1 MAEKGLCGFSMT
13 KKTEKIIIG
22 KKAPPYGKAPA
33 IILINP
39 KYARNVGVAVRVAS
53 CYGVNQVWYTG
64 NRVQIDIDSGR
75 RLPREERMKGYQE
88 VEYIQYDR
96 PFDQFPSGVTPVAN
110 EDREKSENQVEFE
123 HPENAVYVFG
133 PEDGSIPRVYLQ
145 HCHRFV
151 VIPTRHCLNLATAV
165 STVLYDRLL
174 KRHWNGEES
183 GLITPGEFEGRGQ
196 IEDLDELNFVHG
208 K

>member
-1 MAEKGLCGFSMT
+1 MG
-13 KKTEKIIIG
+13 KKSKAKKPPKKDKIIIG
-22 KKAPPYGKAPA
+22 KKTKPHGVAPA

-53 CYGVNQVWYTG
+53 CYDVSQVWYTG

-75 RLPREERMKGYQE
+75 RLPREERMKGYKD

-96 PFDQFPSGVTPVAN
+96 PFDQFPKGVVPVAV
-110 EDREKSENQVEFE
+110 EVRENSENLIEFE

-133 PEDGSIPRVYLQ
+133 PEDGSIPKVYLQ
-145 HCHRFV
+145 HCHKFV

-165 STVLYDRLL
+165 STVLYDRLA
-174 KRHWNGEES
+174 KQARNGEID
-183 GLITPGEFEGRGQ
+183 LTTPGEFEGRGK
-196 IEDLDELNFVHG
+196 IEDLDELSLVFG